1 MGRAIYL
8 EDNASVVEAALLKN
22 KTHIPEDLTNTLKHS
37 FVLTVE
43 HGYREHIYD
52 ELMLIY
58 SKLSFIPWSFET

>member
-1 MGRAIYL
+1 MHGQGYL
-8 EDNASVVEAALLKN
+8 FRGQCKCSLGCSVKEQ
-22 KTHIPEDLTNTLKHS
+22 THISEDLTDTLKHS

-58 SKLSFIPWSFET
+58 SKLSFIP